1 MTDALEGFRLERLE
15 VLNWGTF
22 HKAPWVF
29 RPGGRDALLTGDIGS
44 GKSTLVDAICTL
56 LLPPQKIAFNKA
68 AGADKRERDLRSYV
82 LGHHR
87 SETVEATGQS
97 RAVSLRGP
105 GSYSVILG
113 VFANPVMNATVSLAK
128 VFWYSTDPT
137 GQPERF
143 HVVAETDL
151 SISEHFREFGSDIA
165 DLRKRLRR
173 VEGCE
178 VLGSEYTKFGTLLRR
193 KLGIASEQALDLFH
207 QTVSMKSVGSLD
219 EFVREHMLEPFD
231 SADTIKKIIA
241 HFDDLDQAH
250 KAVIRAEEQI
260 ERLKPLLEQCDRYD
274 RHAETIASAT
284 AQRDALRPYL
294 ASLRIDLLDQQLSKA
309 RDRKLTTKDEL
320 DAASDRRKKLDDE
333 RLDTER
339 QRNAAGGEE
348 LSRIES
354 KIEETKL
361 LVSQRKARF
370 EQFADRLHKAGLA
383 PVAERPQFADRLKEV
398 DRAAAETR
406 QAMVDIDNR
415 FAELYPELSRLD
427 AKAAAN
433 LVERQSL
440 EHRRSNIPAKLLQL
454 REALAAVCGVDED
467 ALPFIGELIQVHESE
482 ENWRPAAERLLRA
495 FATSMLVP
503 DDLYATV
510 SDWID
515 RHHLKTRLTYYRVVD
530 GRAAKSTVVRR
541 GLPLMF
547 DKLNVKRSD
556 FTGWLEAELE
566 HRAGHECCETIE
578 DFRRSRKAV
587 TLRGQIK
594 EPGGRHVKDD
604 SHRIDDRTNW
614 VLGWDAAEKLTAL
627 RNEAEQI
634 QDQLK
639 ILRGEQRKAEA
650 DRERLRIRDNVLAQL
665 EVVRDF
671 TDIDHWGATLRI
683 EELST
688 SLANLKAKSGQL
700 ELLTRQIESLKKEIE
715 AADEL
720 VAKLNGRLGAVDQD
734 LKRIEADLESSRHR
748 TVGLEVIP
756 KETFTAV
763 KRLLTDELPEADLE
777 SAEGCLNAEADAK
790 EKLTSHIESANR
802 GQSSANAAA
811 QGLMQSF
818 LDLWPE
824 YRQEMDQKIEAR
836 SEYRL
841 LADRLTRDDLPR
853 YKANFEE
860 YLRTNTIRE
869 IAGFFHQLNRH
880 ANEIGDRIEVI
891 NRSLH
896 DVEFNPGRY
905 IELEARRT
913 ANTEVRDF
921 QRQLRECTEDAT
933 GTVDERYTEQK
944 FKQVAAVID
953 RLRGRE
959 GFTSADKNWRERV
972 TDVRNWYTFLARE
985 RDHETGEEHESYTD
999 SDGKSGGQKEKLAYT
1014 ILAASLAY
1022 QYRLDDPDRARK
1034 QFRFVVIDE
1043 AFGRGSEESS
1053 RFGMRLFTRMGLQ
1066 LLVVTPLEKIEVI
1079 EEFVSAVGFVDNPTG
1094 SYSRLQN
1101 LTIKEYRERRFN
1113 GGAGRVDD

>member
-1 MTDALEGFRLERLE
+1 MTDVLEGFRLERLE

-22 HKAPWVF
+22 HKSVWAF
-29 RPGGRDALLTGDIGS
+29 LPGGRDALLTGDIGS
-44 GKSTLVDAICTL
+44 GKSTLVDALCTL
-56 LLPPQKIAFNKA
+56 LLPPQKVAFNKA

-113 VFANPVMNATVSLAK
+113 VFTNPAADATVSLAK
-128 VFWYSTDPT
+128 VFWYSTDSN

-143 HVVAETDL
+143 HVVAETGL
-151 SISEHFREFGSDIA
+151 SIAEHFREFGSDIA

-173 VEGCE
+173 IANCE
-178 VLGSEYTKFGTLLRR
+178 VLGSEHTKFGTLLRR

-219 EFVREHMLEPFD
+219 HFVREHMLEPFD
-231 SADTIKKIIA
+231 SAKTVQDIIA

-260 ERLKPLLEQCDRYD
+260 GRLKPLLDQCDRYD
-274 RHAETIASAT
+274 RHADSIAGAT
-284 AQRDALRPYL
+284 AQRGALRPYL
-294 ASLRIDLLDQQLSKA
+294 ASIRIDLLDRQRSEAGEHK
-309 RDRKLTTKDEL
+309 RKTEDEL
-320 DAASDRRKKLDDE
+320 RETGEERKALDAE
-333 RLDTER
+333 RLETER
-339 QRNAAGGEE
+339 QRDAAGGQE

-354 KIEETKL
+354 KIDELNTL
-361 LVSQRKARF
+361 STQRRGRF
-370 EQFADRLHKAGLA
+370 NEFAGRLRQAGLDPVGDRTQFDDRL
-383 PVAERPQFADRLKEV
+383 REV
-398 DRAAAETR
+398 DHAASGTR
-406 QAMVDIDNR
+406 EELADIDNQL
-415 FAELYPELSRLD
+415 AETYPEQDRLT
-427 AKAAAN
+427 KRSEEN
-433 LVERQSL
+433 RIERESL
-440 EHRRSNIPAKLLQL
+440 EHRRSNIPARLLKL
-454 REALAAVCGVDED
+454 REGLAAVCGVDEEV
-467 ALPFIGELIQVHESE
+467 LPFAGELIQVRESE
-482 ENWRPAAERLLRA
+482 EIWRPAAERLLRP

-503 DDLYATV
+503 DDLYPEVA
-510 SDWID
+510 DWID
-515 RHHLKTRLTYYRVVD
+515 RHHLKTRLTYYRVIE
-530 GRAAKSTVVRR
+530 GRARQSTVIRR
-541 GLPLMF
+541 DLPLMF
-547 DKLNVKRSD
+547 DKLDVKRSE

-587 TLRGQIK
+587 TLNGQLK

-604 SHRIDDRTNW
+604 SHRIDDRTEW
-614 VLGWDAAEKLTAL
+614 VLGWDAAEKLAAL
-627 RNEAEQI
+627 LEEA
-634 QDQLK
+634 
-639 ILRGEQRKAEA
+639 G
-650 DRERLRIRDNVLAQL
+650 RLRDRLDALDRRQRASKTAREQLRKRDNVLAQL
-665 EVVRDF
+665 EVVRNF
-671 TDIDHWGATLRI
+671 ADIDHWGAALQA
-683 EELST
+683 EELRERLSD
-688 SLANLKAKSGQL
+688 LKAKSGKL
-700 ELLTRQIESLKKEIE
+700 DLLTQRIAKLKNQIDG
-715 AADEL
+715 ADEHL
-720 VAKLNGRLGAVDQD
+720 AALNGTLAVAKSDINRIGR
-734 LKRIEADLESSRHR
+734 ELESARQR
-748 TVGLEVIP
+748 AAGLESVP
-756 KETFTAV
+756 EATLAAV
-763 KRLLTDELPEADLE
+763 KRLLTDEFPDADLA

-790 EKLTSHIESANR
+790 ERLTSRIETASR
-802 GQSSANAAA
+802 GQNSAIAAA
-811 QGLMQSF
+811 AGLMQSF
-818 LDLWPE
+818 LNTWPE
-824 YRQEMDQKIEAR
+824 YRQDMDSSIEAR
-836 SEYRL
+836 AEYRL
-841 LADRLTRDDLPR
+841 LSERLTRDDLPR
-853 YKANFEE
+853 YKLKFEE

-869 IAGFFHQLNRH
+869 IAGFYHQLNKH
-880 ANEIGDRIEVI
+880 ANVIGDRIEVI
-891 NRSLH
+891 NRSLR

-905 IELEARRT
+905 IELEARKT
-913 ANTEVRDF
+913 PDTDVRDF

-944 FKQVAAVID
+944 FKQVSAVID

-959 GFTSADKNWRERV
+959 GFTSLDRTWRERV

-985 RDHETGEEHESYTD
+985 RDQETGDEHESYTD

-1022 QYRLDDPDRARK
+1022 QYRLDDPEHARR

-1101 LTIKEYRERRFN
+1101 LTITEYRERRST
-1113 GGAGRVDD
+1113 AGTTYVDH

>member
-1 MTDALEGFRLERLE
+1 MTDLLEGFRLERLE
-15 VLNWGTF
+15 ALNWGTF

-87 SETVEATGQS
+87 SETIEATGQS

-113 VFANPVMNATVSLAK
+113 VFTNPAMKATVSLAK
-128 VFWYSTDPT
+128 VFWYSTDPN

-151 SISEHFREFGSDIA
+151 SIAEHFREFGADIA

-173 VEGCE
+173 IEGCE
-178 VLGSEYTKFGTLLRR
+178 VLGSEHTKFGTLLRR

-231 SADTIKKIIA
+231 PADTVKKIIA

-250 KAVIRAEEQI
+250 KAVVRAEEQI

-274 RHAETIASAT
+274 LQAETIASAT

-294 ASLRIDLLDQQLSKA
+294 ASLRIDLLDQQRTKA
-309 RDRKLTTKDEL
+309 VERENTTVDEL
-320 DAASDRRKKLDDE
+320 EATGEHRTKLDNE
-333 RLDTER
+333 RRDTER
-339 QRNAAGGEE
+339 QRDAAGGQE

-354 KIEETKL
+354 RIDETKL
-361 LVSQRKARF
+361 LMSQRKTRF
-370 EQFADRLHKAGLA
+370 DQFADRLHKAGLE
-383 PVAERPQFADRLKEV
+383 PVTERMQFADRLKEV
-398 DRAAAETR
+398 DRAATDVRTAL
-406 QAMVDIDNR
+406 VGIDNR
-415 FAELYPELSRLD
+415 FAEIYPEQSRLD
-427 AKAAAN
+427 AQAAAN

-440 EHRRSNIPAKLLQL
+440 ENRRSNIPSKLLNL
-454 REALAAVCGVDED
+454 REALAAACGADEE
-467 ALPFIGELIQVHESE
+467 ALPFAGELIQVHESE
-482 ENWRPAAERLLRA
+482 EIWRPAAERLLRA

-503 DDLYATV
+503 DDLYPKV

-515 RHHLKTRLTYYRVVD
+515 RNHLKTRLTYYRVVE
-530 GRAAKSTVVRR
+530 GRTSKSTVVRR
-541 GLPLMF
+541 DLPLMF
-547 DKLNVKRSD
+547 DKLHVKRSE

-578 DFRRSRKAV
+578 DFRHSRKAV
-587 TLRGQIK
+587 TLRGQLK

-604 SHRIDDRTNW
+604 SHRIDDRTQW
-614 VLGWDAAEKLTAL
+614 VLGWDAAEKLAAL
-627 RNEAEQI
+627 RDEAQRLRL
-634 QDQLK
+634 QLDA
-639 ILRGEQRKAEA
+639 LDREQRKAKA
-650 DRERLRIRDNVLAQL
+650 ERDQLRIRDNVLAQL

-671 TDIDHWGATLRI
+671 TDIDHWGAALQI
-683 EELST
+683 EELKDR
-688 SLANLKAKSGQL
+688 LRDLKAKSGKL
-700 ELLTRQIESLKKEIE
+700 DSLTKQIEALAKKVKD
-715 AADEL
+715 ADDL
-720 VAKLNGRLGAVDQD
+720 LAKLNGILAVAKEDI
-734 LKRIEADLESSRHR
+734 KRIDRDLEAARR
-748 TVGLEVIP
+748 RATGLEAIP
-756 KETFTAV
+756 EAILTAV
-763 KRLLTDELPEADLE
+763 KRLLTDELRDADLA
-777 SAEGCLNAEADAK
+777 SAEGCLNAESDAK
-790 EKLTSHIESANR
+790 EKLTSRIESATR
-802 GQSSANAAA
+802 RQSSANAAA

-818 LDLWPE
+818 LDRWPE
-824 YRQEMDQKIEAR
+824 YRQEMDHSIEAR
-836 SEYRL
+836 SEYWL

-853 YKANFEE
+853 YKAKFEE

-869 IAGFFHQLNRH
+869 IAGFYHQLNKH

-891 NRSLH
+891 NRSLRE
-896 DVEFNPGRY
+896 VEFNPDRY

-921 QRQLRECTEDAT
+921 QRELRECTEDAT
-933 GTVDERYTEQK
+933 GAVDERYTEQK
-944 FKQVAAVID
+944 FKQVSAVID

-959 GFTSADKNWRERV
+959 GFTNADKAWRERV

-1053 RFGMRLFTRMGLQ
+1053 RFGMKLFTRMGLQ

-1101 LTIKEYRERRFN
+1101 LTITEYRERRSN
-1113 GGAGRVDD
+1113 AGTSRVDD